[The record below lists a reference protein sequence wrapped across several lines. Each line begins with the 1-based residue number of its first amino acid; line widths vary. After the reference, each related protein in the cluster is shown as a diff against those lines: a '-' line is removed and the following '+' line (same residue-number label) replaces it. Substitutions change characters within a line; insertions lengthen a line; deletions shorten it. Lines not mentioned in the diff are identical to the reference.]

1 MRFQIDTFPIKD
13 GKTSSI
19 VSNQL
24 CLETL
29 GFHNFH
35 HDEVFGKIY
44 IFAGHIYKC
53 FPLALSKSLIYSF
66 NSCKYC
72 HYSNA
77 LLF

>member
-1 MRFQIDTFPIKD
+1 MRLQIDTFPIKD

-44 IFAGHIYKC
+44 IC
-53 FPLALSKSLIYSF
+53 RSF
-66 NSCKYC
+66 LQVFS
-72 HYSNA
+72 SRTI
-77 LLF
+77 